1 MCIRD
6 RNISDLTGIQDFDS
20 LSWLNCHTNSLI
32 SLDLSQNTVLSSFDC
47 RNNQITCLNLKNGNS
62 GNLDAFF
69 IENFDMAVLNNP
81 LSCVEVDDPNENI
94 PCLGSS
100 VCTWNTI
107 TSTLTFSTNCNYSAG
122 CFPSVSN
129 SARTYVPDDN
139 FEAYLE
145 ANNMGDGISGNDSVF
160 TSNISGVISL
170 NVDSLNISSLTG
182 LEDFTN
188 LAVLSCR
195 YNSLTSLDISQNTNL
210 YKLNCRYNQISALDV
225 TQNTALKMLNCND
238 NSLTA
243 LDVSQNTALIN
254 LGLED
259 NQLTTI
265 DVSNNSAL
273 KYFICGDNQ
282 LTSLDVSNN
291 TALEYLAFHANQI
304 SSIDVSNLS
313 LIHI

>member
-1 MCIRD
+1 ELNGNPDLSCVSVDDTAWANANWHLYLQQGAVFSNDCDAFISSNSGPKTYIPDDNFEAYLETRGMGDGIAYND
-6 RNISDLTGIQDFDS
+6 SVFTSNINTVDSLIVNSQNISDLTGIQDFDS
-20 LSWLNCHTNSLI
+20 LSWLDCHSNSLV
-32 SLDLSQNTVLSSFDC
+32 SLDLSQNTVLSSLDC

-69 IENFDMAVLNNP
+69 IDNFDMAVFNNP

-94 PCLGSS
+94 PCSASS

-107 TSTLTFSTNCNYSAG
+107 SSSLTFSTNCNYSAG

-129 SARTYVPDDN
+129 SARTYIPDDN

-145 ANNMGDGISGNDSVF
+145 ANNLGDGISGNDSVF

-195 YNSLTSLDISQNTNL
+195 
-210 YKLNCRYNQISALDV
+210 
-225 TQNTALKMLNCND
+225 
-238 NSLTA
+238 
-243 LDVSQNTALIN
+243 
-254 LGLED
+254 
-259 NQLTTI
+259 
-265 DVSNNSAL
+265 
-273 KYFICGDNQ
+273 
-282 LTSLDVSNN
+282 
-291 TALEYLAFHANQI
+291 
-304 SSIDVSNLS
+304 
-313 LIHI
+313 